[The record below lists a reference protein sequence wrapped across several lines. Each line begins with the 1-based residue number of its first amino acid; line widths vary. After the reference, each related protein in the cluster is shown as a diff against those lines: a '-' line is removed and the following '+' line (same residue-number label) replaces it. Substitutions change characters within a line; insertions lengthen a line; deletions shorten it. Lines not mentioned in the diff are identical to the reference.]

1 MSAPLALVAAAIA
14 VIYCFF
20 RALVYLKHDPR
31 EPKPIVGAFPY
42 LSPLFGMLIGQD
54 KFYKRMRD
62 ETHLPIYTLDISPGV
77 FVYVVNSLEVLQR
90 IDRHIDTLPFAPMKA
105 QTCKKVCNVSQAGIS
120 KIYGN
125 NLLAQDG
132 YLYSHQRASA
142 KAGAPGPSLNA
153 LSRSASKTFAA
164 AFDKIEAR
172 GRTAVDLYQF
182 IHDATFDATTNAM
195 YGPHNPFRT
204 EKHLKEWAVFEAGLP
219 MLFLGFLPSI
229 LARSACKARER
240 LVAAFI
246 DYFGEDKY
254 LDGGSLFVQLTTQVN
269 DSTGLSLED
278 KARTEVGQVAA
289 ATFNTAPAAY
299 WCVWAI
305 LSDPV
310 VFKDCRDEAM
320 RLVDVLDGIHT
331 IDLSRVRTECP
342 LLVSTLQE
350 VLRFYGTAAS
360 LRLIYEDTMLDDK
373 YLLKKGGAV
382 LMPNVM
388 FHTDETL
395 WGPSAGEFDHT
406 RFLKAGDRKSSTK
419 HPAAAFRGFGGGHVL
434 CPGRH
439 LASTEMLLIMA
450 LMLVRVD
457 VVPPGGQW
465 PEAAIGQAAGRALPL
480 PGKRMLVD
488 FIPRAAGK
496 WRVIYSEGDDSGVSL
511 VAEDMHNTK
520 S

>member
-1 MSAPLALVAAAIA
+1 MPYTLALTAIAIA
-14 VIYCFF
+14 VIYLFF
-20 RALVYLKHDPR
+20 RALVSLRHDAR
-31 EPKPIVGAFPY
+31 EPRLIVGAIPY

-62 ETHLPIYTLDISPGV
+62 ETHLPIYTLNIPGV
-77 FVYVVNSLEVLQR
+77 PVYVVNSLEMLQR
-90 IDRHIDTLPFAPMKA
+90 VDRHIDTLPFAPVKA
-105 QTCKKVCNVSQAGIS
+105 QTCKKVCSVSQAGIS

-125 NLLAQDG
+125 DLLAHDG

-142 KAGAPGPSLNA
+142 QAGAPGASLNA
-153 LSRSASKTFAA
+153 LSRSASQIFAA
-164 AFDKIEAR
+164 AFDRIEAH
-172 GRTAVDLYQF
+172 GRTAVDLYEF
-182 IHDATFDATTNAM
+182 IHDTTFDATTGAM
-195 YGPHNPFRT
+195 YGPHNPFRA
-204 EKHLKEWAVFEAGLP
+204 EKNLRDWAAFEAGLP
-219 MLFLGFLPSI
+219 TLFLGFLPNI

-246 DYFGEDKY
+246 DYFGNDKH
-254 LDGGSLFVQLTTQVN
+254 LDGGSLFVQLTTKVN

-278 KARTEVGQVAA
+278 KARIEVGQVAA
-289 ATFNTAPAAY
+289 ATFSTAPSAY

-305 LSDPV
+305 LSNPV
-310 VFKDCRDEAM
+310 VFDSCREEVM
-320 RLVDVLDGIHT
+320 RLVDEANNTHT

-350 VLRFYGTAAS
+350 TMRFYGTAAS
-360 LRLIYEDTMLDDK
+360 LRLIYKDTMLGDE

-395 WGPSAGEFDHT
+395 WGSSVDEFDHT
-406 RFLKAGDRKSSTK
+406 RFLKGGNRKSSTK
-419 HPAAAFRGFGGGHVL
+419 HPSAAFRGFGGGHVL

-439 LASTEMLLIMA
+439 LASNEMLAMMA
-450 LMLVRVD
+450 LILVRVD
-457 VVPPGGQW
+457 VVPSGGVW
-465 PEAAIGQAAGRALPL
+465 PAAPIGQGAGRALPL
-480 PGKRMLVD
+480 PSKRIFVE

-496 WRVIYSEGDDSGVSL
+496 WRVIFSDENNSGANL
-511 VAEDMHNTK
+511 VVGDMHSTN